1 MTLSPQAAQAL
12 EMIGI
17 PASVFPHTDAM
28 DEQATALRTVAAGT
42 GIAAGDAESTM
53 RLTQQAY
60 QGEGGTALA
69 GHWQRSG
76 TDLAQANAAASTM
89 PVALDGLSSVVKGA
103 GLVAGATATYFTYRA
118 LMQYMSPDP
127 TAPVRATAELLHGRQ
142 RTGKILQEVREG
154 TGNVL
159 TRAVRRKIIDP
170 LENLMRNLRRPGG
183 PPPAYAG
190 AAGRGPIGR
199 GPSME
204 GPTPRGGERLE
215 ARGWLGR
222 GGSGDNTPTPKAQK
236 AAEENARH
244 QADVNEAR
252 LRELSVQDRFAENAI
267 RDAEKN
273 GRSGNAEAL
282 KAAHEEVKKEQRS
295 RGWGRHN

>member
-1 MTLSPQAAQAL
+1 
-12 EMIGI
+12 MIGI
-17 PASVFPHTDAM
+17 PASVFPHTDGM
-28 DEQATALRTVAAGT
+28 DEQAAALRTVATGT
-42 GIAAGDAESTM
+42 GVAAEDAESTM

-60 QGEGGTALA
+60 RGDGGTALA
-69 GHWQRSG
+69 GQWQRSG
-76 TDLAQANAAASTM
+76 NDGGHLAQANAAASTM

-159 TRAVRRKIIDP
+159 TRAIRRKVIDP
-170 LENLMRNLRRPGG
+170 LETLIRNLRRPGG

-190 AAGRGPIGR
+190 AGGRAPVGR

-204 GPTPRGGERLE
+204 GPAPRGGQRLE
-215 ARGWLGR
+215 ARGWFGR
-222 GGSGDNTPTPKAQK
+222 GGSADDAPTPKAQK
-236 AAEENARH
+236 AAEESTDH
-244 QADVNEAR
+244 QMNVNEAR
-252 LRELSVQDRFAENAI
+252 LRELDVQDRFAEKAI
-267 RDAEKN
+267 RDAERD
-273 GRSGNAEAL
+273 GRTTSAEAL
-282 KAAHEEVKKEQRS
+282 KTAREEVQKEQRS